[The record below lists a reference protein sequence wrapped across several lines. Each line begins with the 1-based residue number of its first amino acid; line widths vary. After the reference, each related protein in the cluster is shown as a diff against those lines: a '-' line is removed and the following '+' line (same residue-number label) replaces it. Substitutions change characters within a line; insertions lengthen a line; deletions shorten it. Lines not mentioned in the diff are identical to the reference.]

1 MSDIVK
7 QTTDV
12 HFIVAI
18 HALTNPDSTPLV
30 AITTKNTDA
39 TTKSNIYDD
48 LDSLSA
54 DYAENTGVYAQAAA

>member
-18 HALTNPDSTPLV
+18 HALNTSDSAPLV
-30 AITTKNTDA
+30 AIATKNTDA
-39 TTKSNIYDD
+39 TTKSHIYDD

-54 DYAENTGVYAQAAA
+54 DSSVQLSR